1 MPPQMAMI
9 LLLLACSPPPPTLIL
24 WAWEAPQDLQALP
37 EGIEVAYL
45 ANTLRINQGEIE
57 QYRRKQPLR
66 LPETTPLTAVVR
78 IEGEGRLPV
87 QEAVEKILPVLQAPQ
102 VQRLQIDYDARLSQR
117 EDYRSLIL
125 ALHAKIMVP
134 LSITALASWCL
145 GDPWLQQMP
154 VEVVPMAFEVG
165 PDAERVQAQL
175 KSALRPECQSAWG
188 TSLKEF
194 SLPPSPQRVYVFKGG
209 PWQFS
214 EIQALQ
220 ERVLKGK

>member
-1 MPPQMAMI
+1 M
-9 LLLLACSPPPPTLIL
+9 LLLLACTPPPPTLIL

-45 ANTLRINQGEIE
+45 AKTLRINEGKIE
-57 QYRRKQPLR
+57 QFRRKQPLY
-66 LPETTPLTAVVR
+66 LPEHTPLTAVVR
-78 IEGEGRLPV
+78 IEGQGTLPI
-87 QEAVEKILPVLQAPQ
+87 QAAITEILPVLQAPR

-125 ALHAKIMVP
+125 MLHEQISVP

-145 GDPWLQQMP
+145 GDPWLEAMP

-165 PDAERVQAQL
+165 PDAARIQMQL
-175 KSALRPECQSAWG
+175 KRQRRPECQLAWG

-194 SLPPSPQRVYVFKGG
+194 SLPPSPQRVYVFNGG
-209 PWQFS
+209 SWQLS
-214 EIQALQ
+214 QIQAIQ
-220 ERVLKGK
+220 ERVLKGE

>member
-1 MPPQMAMI
+1 MAKM
-9 LLLLACSPPPPTLIL
+9 LLLLACSTPPPTLIL
-24 WAWEAPQDLQALP
+24 WAWEAPQDLQELP

-45 ANTLRINQGEIE
+45 ANTLRIHQGKIE
-57 QYRRKQPLR
+57 QFRRKQPLR
-66 LPETTPLTAVVR
+66 LPETPPLTAVVR
-78 IEGEGRLPV
+78 IEGEGQLPI
-87 QEAVEKILPVLQAPQ
+87 QEAVEKILPVLQAPH

-117 EDYRSLIL
+117 DDYRSLIL

-145 GDPWLQQMP
+145 GDPWLKEMP

-175 KSALRPECQSAWG
+175 KSQRRPECQSAWG

-194 SLPPSPQRVYVFKGG
+194 SLPPSPQRVYVFNGG
-209 PWQFS
+209 PWQLS
-214 EIQALQ
+214 QIQALQ
-220 ERVLKGK
+220 ERMLKGE